1 MDEICLGSAVVN
13 EILMRAVVEA
23 AAFFE
28 LASDQ
33 EVDPDSAVKQ
43 LEGIGHLLQ
52 QLGPDERSELVA
64 FVTREA
70 ERATSEDY
78 REFLWS
84 FADAFGLRDA

>member
-1 MDEICLGSAVVN
+1 
-13 EILMRAVVEA
+13 MRAVVEA

-52 QLGPDERSELVA
+52 QLSPDERFELVT
-64 FVTREA
+64 FVTRE
-70 ERATSEDY
+70 ERATPENY
-78 REFLWS
+78 RESLWT
-84 FADAFGLRDA
+84 FFDAFGLRDA